1 MRSGFQPLYPSTPKT
16 QPALLPTPRQLV
28 SLGTEGTWGGD
39 GGDMSTGSAGWPGNP
54 RQGGCELA
62 VSLGR
67 SLGEEG
73 GEARGVDGGE
83 RRGAA
88 EGGCGGR

>member
-1 MRSGFQPLYPSTPKT
+1 
-16 QPALLPTPRQLV
+16 
-28 SLGTEGTWGGD
+28 
-39 GGDMSTGSAGWPGNP
+39 MSDLSSFRLASS

-73 GEARGVDGGE
+73 GEARRVDGGE